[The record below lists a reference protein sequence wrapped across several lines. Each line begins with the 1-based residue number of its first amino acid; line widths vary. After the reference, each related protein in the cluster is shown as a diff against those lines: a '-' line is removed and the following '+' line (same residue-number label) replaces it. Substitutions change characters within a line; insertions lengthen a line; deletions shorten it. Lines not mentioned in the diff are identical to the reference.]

1 MRKAD
6 VRPDVSPAENDN
18 HGLPDGFIAIIGKP
32 SDQKCAHKIR
42 SAFETT
48 VFPATVLRAL
58 YDFPEREDA
67 FPD

>member
-18 HGLPDGFIAIIGKP
+18 HGLPDGFIAIIGNP

-42 SAFETT
+42 SAFMI
-48 VFPATVLRAL
+48 FPSGIML
-58 YDFPEREDA
+58 FPIERE
-67 FPD
+67 PDL

>member
-58 YDFPEREDA
+58 L
-67 FPD
+67 